1 MDKLWEKI
9 EPPIP
14 LSTSECFS
22 QMMELKF
29 VFDDE
34 PNISTDK
41 DGTKEGYPKTKIS
54 TMCNTPS
61 SR

>member
-34 PNISTDK
+34 PTISTD
-41 DGTKEGYPKTKIS
+41 ENYPKTKIS
-54 TMCNTPS
+54 ATCNTPS